1 MKITK
6 KWQQRI
12 RKVRVIIIV
21 YMKYEKGW
29 IVIYIMFK
37 IIMYYEKLK
46 DKCFLWL
53 VFNIFKI

>member
-12 RKVRVIIIV
+12 RKVRIIIIV

-29 IVIYIMFK
+29 IVIYKYIRFK
-37 IIMYYEKLK
+37 IIMHYEKLK

-53 VFNIFKI
+53 VFNIS